1 MTTATPQP
9 AGGAGPDPGAD
20 FDDPHP
26 GAPQFLRRMIYIG
39 SALILLL
46 IVLWGVLAFKATAD
60 NQRARSKAKQLTEQ
74 LKAAGL
80 PVPTQDQI
88 VNVLGDDGGMV
99 CTDPGAALSKAR
111 FNAGLTNG
119 SGSVGS
125 RPVLG
130 DKDLVQAETLVI
142 SIYCPTRLGDFT
154 DKIKH
159 MRFEDTV
166 R

>member
-1 MTTATPQP
+1 M
-9 AGGAGPDPGAD
+9 AD
-20 FDDPHP
+20 YADDPHP

-60 NQRARSKAKQLTEQ
+60 NQRARDKADQLSAQ

-80 PVPTQDQI
+80 PVPTRKEI
-88 VNVLGDDGGMV
+88 VDTLGDDGGMV
-99 CTDPGAALSKAR
+99 CTDPGGALSKAR
-111 FNAGLTNG
+111 YNYGLANG

-142 SIYCPTRLGDFT
+142 STYCPSKLGRFT
-154 DKIKH
+154 DQIKH
-159 MRFEDTV
+159 MKFEDTV
-166 R
+166 K